1 MTEIIDFEK
10 LGRECEVVLKISEIV
25 DDAKEKIIKAVELQ
39 PETRLVLDKVVLVSN
54 LTRALKSFY
63 KLNDQE
69 VVVLIDRLKREN
81 FLKVVTYSGSICYKL
96 I

>member
-10 LGRECEVVLKISEIV
+10 IGKECEAVLKISEIV
-25 DDAKEKIIKAVELQ
+25 IDAKEKIIKAVEVQ
-39 PETRLVLDKVVLVSN
+39 PQTRLALDKVVLVSN

-69 VVVLIDRLKREN
+69 IFVLIDRLKREK
-81 FLKVVTYSGSICYKL
+81 FLKVVNYAGSICYKL